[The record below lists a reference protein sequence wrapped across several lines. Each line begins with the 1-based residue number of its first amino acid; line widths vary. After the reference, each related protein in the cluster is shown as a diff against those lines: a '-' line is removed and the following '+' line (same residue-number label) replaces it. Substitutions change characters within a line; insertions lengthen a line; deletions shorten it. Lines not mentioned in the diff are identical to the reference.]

1 MTNSFSSTSELLK
14 VKQWEEHFQNV
25 QFPSDIK
32 HSDAMLGHVLSVFHS
47 LWWITFNGNIII
59 IKKKQFLY
67 HLVWYRS
74 KWVHTTKLIYRHAEK
89 LSQLPIN
96 DQKRSQ
102 WHRPLGWPC
111 LPSLTA
117 EAGGEICVK
126 EETLKIS
133 LRRLIYKWS
142 SKREQSVER
151 Y

>member
-1 MTNSFSSTSELLK
+1 MYNSRLILNTVMQCWDTCCQFFIRCDGL
-14 VKQWEEHFQNV
+14 QWQYNNN
-25 QFPSDIK
+25 
-32 HSDAMLGHVLSVFHS
+32 L
-47 LWWITFNGNIII
+47 
-59 IKKKQFLY
+59 KKKQFLY

-126 EETLKIS
+126 EETLIIS
-133 LRRLIYKWS
+133 LKRLIYK
-142 SKREQSVER
+142 
-151 Y
+151 